1 MRVKIKDRDNKY
13 IIKKLL
19 KVEIN
24 NYIVLF
30 IMKLILIDRKY
41 LYLINFM

>member
-24 NYIVLF
+24 NYIVLL
-30 IMKLILIDRKY
+30 IMNLILIDRKY
-41 LYLINFM
+41 LYLIKFM